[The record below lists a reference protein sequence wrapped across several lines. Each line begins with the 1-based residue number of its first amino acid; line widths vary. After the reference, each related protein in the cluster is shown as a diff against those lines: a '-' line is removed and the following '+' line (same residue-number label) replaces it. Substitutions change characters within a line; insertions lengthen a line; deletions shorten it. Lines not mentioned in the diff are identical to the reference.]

1 MTAPSLPGRT
11 DPSLSGGDF
20 SFGGGDFSSGG
31 TSSLLGG
38 TPSSLSRG
46 TLTEG
51 ELSSSASVTSSL
63 ELISQSPWPVG
74 SQGGGS
80 VGSADRRSTISAYV
94 AAPGTGGAVVR
105 KMGIL
110 EQKNCVR
117 SSNSKI
123 PEYARDFKNE
133 YLFIRG
139 INKEMESFVEKY
151 LTNTTELFVS
161 SYNDRIKSFIK
172 KFMKAQELGYL
183 NNTSC
188 FKFKECDVEN
198 IVFLFER
205 MHFDFEEDEEFDEGH
220 PDDYPG
226 YRDFYELFC
235 KFYDKI
241 NFDSD
246 SDSDDSVNIEDILS
260 GYEDSETDS
269 D

>member
-1 MTAPSLPGRT
+1 
-11 DPSLSGGDF
+11 
-20 SFGGGDFSSGG
+20 
-31 TSSLLGG
+31 
-38 TPSSLSRG
+38 
-46 TLTEG
+46 
-51 ELSSSASVTSSL
+51 
-63 ELISQSPWPVG
+63 
-74 SQGGGS
+74 
-80 VGSADRRSTISAYV
+80 
-94 AAPGTGGAVVR
+94 
-105 KMGIL
+105 MGIL
-110 EQKNCVR
+110 AH
-117 SSNSKI
+117 SSNFQNCIKKTNKI
-123 PEYARDFKNE
+123 PVYARDFKNE

-151 LTNTTELFVS
+151 LTDTTELFVS
-161 SYNDRIKSFIK
+161 SYNDRIKFFIK

-183 NNTSC
+183 NDTSC

-220 PDDYPG
+220 PDDFPG

-246 SDSDDSVNIEDILS
+246 NIVDVLSDYE
-260 GYEDSETDS
+260 GYETDCDYEGYETDS

>member
-1 MTAPSLPGRT
+1 ML
-11 DPSLSGGDF
+11 
-20 SFGGGDFSSGG
+20 
-31 TSSLLGG
+31 
-38 TPSSLSRG
+38 
-46 TLTEG
+46 
-51 ELSSSASVTSSL
+51 
-63 ELISQSPWPVG
+63 
-74 SQGGGS
+74 
-80 VGSADRRSTISAYV
+80 
-94 AAPGTGGAVVR
+94 VVS
-105 KMGIL
+105 KMVIL
-110 EQKNCVR
+110 AH
-117 SSNSKI
+117 SSNFQNCIKKTNKI
-123 PEYARDFKNE
+123 PEYARNFKNE

-139 INKEMESFVEKY
+139 INKEMESFVKKY
-151 LTNTTELFVS
+151 LTDTTELFVS

-183 NNTSC
+183 NDTSC

-246 SDSDDSVNIEDILS
+246 
-260 GYEDSETDS
+260 
-269 D
+269 